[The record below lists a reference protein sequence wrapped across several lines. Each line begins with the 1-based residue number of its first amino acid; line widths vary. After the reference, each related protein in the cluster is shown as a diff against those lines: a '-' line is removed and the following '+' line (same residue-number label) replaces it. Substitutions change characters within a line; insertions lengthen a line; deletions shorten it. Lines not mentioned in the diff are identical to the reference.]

1 MTKFTMNA
9 KELKT
14 MMDKGVAAIDKKSTL
29 HSLRCLYF
37 SVEEN
42 GTVKVLGTDMEH
54 FAEIR
59 SNSAWNREPGAFGI
73 DIDDI
78 KVLSKMSG
86 DITLE
91 DVSTEQENKLNVK
104 CGNKTVSIPKYDTD
118 SDIHMPDMSGSEE
131 LVLTVKE
138 NWLLETVVNLAT
150 FTSDNDNNKLMR
162 MFNFNLIKK
171 RVEALDGYRIGMRS
185 LENQRVEKETQ
196 NPMDN
201 LMLHNKCVPV
211 FKKIMDKKSDADIR
225 ILYTDKFIKVEGKD
239 FTYVVRRGEGEYFKI
254 DQMLSD
260 ADDYKFT
267 VDRENMLEVMQ
278 YNQDLRK
285 NENDKPVVLHGENG
299 KLFSYIRTAK
309 YEAFDELVADDVIMS
324 DDLYIGFNPQ
334 FFVDAFKIIDSDS
347 PVCRGYNSK
356 SPMFVTGEEY
366 SFLILPVNISNSNAE
381 ENMSKHINKGKAA

>member
-1 MTKFTMNA
+1 MMKFTMNA

-14 MMDKGVAAIDKKSTL
+14 MMEKGVAAINKKAALS
-29 HSLRCLYF
+29 SLTRLYF
-37 SVEEN
+37 QVEAD
-42 GTVKVLGTDMEH
+42 GTVKELGTDMEH

-59 SNSAWNREPGAFGI
+59 SNNAWNTSPGVLGI
-73 DIDDI
+73 DTEDI
-78 KVLSKMSG
+78 KVLSKMNG

-91 DVSTEQENKLNVK
+91 DISTELEYKINVK
-104 CGNKTVSIPKYDTD
+104 CGNKTVSIPKYDID

-150 FTSDNDNNKLMR
+150 FTSDNDSNKLMQ
-162 MFNFNLIKK
+162 MFNFNLIKQ
-171 RVEALDGYRIGMRS
+171 RVEALDGHRIGMRS

-285 NENDKPVVLHGENG
+285 NEYNKPVILHGENG
-299 KLFSYIRTAK
+299 KLFSYIRTER
-309 YEAFDELVADDVIMS
+309 YEAFDELAADDIIMS

-366 SFLILPVNISNSNAE
+366 SFIILPINISNSNAE
-381 ENMSKHINKGKAA
+381 ENMSKHINRAA

>member
-1 MTKFTMNA
+1 
-9 KELKT
+9 
-14 MMDKGVAAIDKKSTL
+14 
-29 HSLRCLYF
+29 
-37 SVEEN
+37 
-42 GTVKVLGTDMEH
+42 
-54 FAEIR
+54 
-59 SNSAWNREPGAFGI
+59 
-73 DIDDI
+73 
-78 KVLSKMSG
+78 
-86 DITLE
+86 
-91 DVSTEQENKLNVK
+91 
-104 CGNKTVSIPKYDTD
+104 
-118 SDIHMPDMSGSEE
+118 
-131 LVLTVKE
+131 
-138 NWLLETVVNLAT
+138 
-150 FTSDNDNNKLMR
+150 
-162 MFNFNLIKK
+162 MFNFNLVKK

-285 NENDKPVVLHGENG
+285 NENDKPVVLHGEDG
-299 KLFSYIRTAK
+299 KLFSYIRTAR
-309 YEAFDELVADDVIMS
+309 YEAFDELAADDVIMS

-347 PVCRGYNSK
+347 PVCRGQNRIT
-356 SPMFVTGEEY
+356 PMFVAGEEY

-381 ENMSKHINKGKAA
+381 ENMLKHINRAA

>member
-1 MTKFTMNA
+1 MMKFTMNA

-14 MMDKGVAAIDKKSTL
+14 MMEKGVAAINKKAALS
-29 HSLRCLYF
+29 SLTRLYF
-37 SVEEN
+37 QVEAD
-42 GTVKVLGTDMEH
+42 GTVKELGTDMEH

-59 SNSAWNREPGAFGI
+59 SNNAWNTSPGVLGI
-73 DIDDI
+73 DTEDI
-78 KVLSKMSG
+78 KVLSKMNG

-91 DVSTEQENKLNVK
+91 DISTELEYKLNVK
-104 CGNKTVSIPKYDTD
+104 CGNKTVSIPKYDID

-150 FTSDNDNNKLMR
+150 FTSDNDSNKLMQ
-162 MFNFNLIKK
+162 MFNFNLIKQ
-171 RVEALDGYRIGMRS
+171 RVEALDGHRIGMRS

-285 NENDKPVVLHGENG
+285 NEYNKPVILHGENG
-299 KLFSYIRTAK
+299 KLFSYIRTER
-309 YEAFDELVADDVIMS
+309 YEAFDELAADDIIMS

-366 SFLILPVNISNSNAE
+366 SFIILPINISNSNAE
-381 ENMSKHINKGKAA
+381 ENMSKHINRAA